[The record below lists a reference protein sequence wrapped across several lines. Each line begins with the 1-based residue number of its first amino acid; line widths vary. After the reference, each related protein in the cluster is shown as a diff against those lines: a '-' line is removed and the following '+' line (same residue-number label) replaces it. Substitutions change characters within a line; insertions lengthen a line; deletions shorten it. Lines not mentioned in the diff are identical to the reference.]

1 MAMPDAEVSE
11 SERSSDEEFKVIT
24 GNVEMRC
31 PKTDFSKACSLVLRA
46 NQVKTVDEKL
56 FVNLQVRKC
65 SIKRL
70 LTWKLDISPN
80 TIWTAMKPIK
90 ICDDLMKIK
99 NKSVRRVVVGASP
112 KSKPRLRLKKHVVNK
127 LLLPKI
133 VSITTPDVGGVRGI
147 DMNVLAT
154 PAAGKG
160 HGLFLELIPTSLSYL
175 TDAAA
180 AQWAEAN
187 DNRDQAEDEV
197 VDDATSS
204 PPAEVSTSSQSSKPV
219 GVLPML
225 QRKRTRA

>member
-1 MAMPDAEVSE
+1 M
-11 SERSSDEEFKVIT
+11 
-24 GNVEMRC
+24 N
-31 PKTDFSKACSLVLRA
+31 
-46 NQVKTVDEKL
+46 
-56 FVNLQVRKC
+56 
-65 SIKRL
+65 
-70 LTWKLDISPN
+70 
-80 TIWTAMKPIK
+80 
-90 ICDDLMKIK
+90 
-99 NKSVRRVVVGASP
+99 
-112 KSKPRLRLKKHVVNK
+112 
-127 LLLPKI
+127 
-133 VSITTPDVGGVRGI
+133 ITTPDVGGVRGI

-160 HGLFLELIPTSLSYL
+160 HGLFLELIPASLNYL

-180 AQWAEAN
+180 AQWAEAS